1 MNNEL
6 HSHRGYGL
14 DELLR
19 ILRGQPLPLMFKGF
33 SGDPEDEDE
42 DEDEDFDDFDFDD
55 DDLDFLDEEDE
66 DLDDLD
72 TYDDEDLA

>member
-6 HSHRGYGL
+6 HSCRSYGL
-14 DELLR
+14 EELLS
-19 ILRGQPLPLMFKGF
+19 ILHGQPLPLMFKGF
-33 SGDPEDEDE
+33 SGEPEDQ

-72 TYDDEDLA
+72 TYDDEDLV

>member
-1 MNNEL
+1 MNHEL
-6 HSHRGYGL
+6 HTCRSYGL
-14 DELLR
+14 EELLG
-19 ILRGQPLPLMFKGF
+19 ILHGQPLPLMFKGF
-33 SGDPEDEDE
+33 SGEPE

-72 TYDDEDLA
+72 TYDDDDLV